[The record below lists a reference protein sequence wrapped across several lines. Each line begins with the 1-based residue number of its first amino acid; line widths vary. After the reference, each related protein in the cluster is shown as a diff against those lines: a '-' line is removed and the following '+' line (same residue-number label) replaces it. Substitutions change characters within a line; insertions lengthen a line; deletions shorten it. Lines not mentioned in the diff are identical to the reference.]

1 MTCRCYRAPERRPV
15 RRSCCLAL
23 LLVAVTVAGAAA
35 AQVNDTRDYLQRMD
49 LDGDGRV
56 SVDEY
61 VQWMLY
67 AFDRMD
73 RNGDGVLSA
82 DELPGGRGKP
92 ITREQQR
99 QMLIER
105 FHKQDADGD
114 GYLSARELSAPP
126 R

>member
-1 MTCRCYRAPERRPV
+1 MIPAPPHCHGRRPA
-15 RRSCCLAL
+15 RRRCCRWL
-23 LLVAVTVAGAAA
+23 LLSAAVVASAAS

-61 VQWMLY
+61 LQWMLY

-73 RNGDGVLSA
+73 RNGDGVLTA

-99 QMLIER
+99 QILIER

-114 GYLSARELSAPP
+114 GYLSARELAAPP